1 MIGPPVESRA
11 PPAAA
16 TGARARAG
24 LVVGVETTLG
34 GSAAANAARVS
45 ADGGDDCCWLPPIAK
60 TCSSDATPPF
70 DDVGVPPTVIAR
82 YSLPPLR

>member
-11 PPAAA
+11 PPATA
-16 TGARARAG
+16 TGARACAG
-24 LVVGVETTLG
+24 FVVGVETTLG
-34 GSAAANAARVS
+34 GSAAAAAARVS

-60 TCSSDATPPF
+60 TWSSAAIPPF
-70 DDVGVPPTVIAR
+70 DEVGVPPTVIAR